1 MEDWGL
7 VVPVLIDCPHGCI
20 SFMAGRRY
28 VRDNK
33 GRFASTG
40 ATARGGRLATA
51 SGNKRATQ
59 TMQAEGGAKGTI
71 GKPKGLKPTA
81 AKPAASGVS
90 AIPKG
95 SVRRY
100 AALERAAS
108 TRTQNAARA
117 SSRANSPFGKPS
129 QRDAQARLALT
140 EGGRAARAKATMRK
154 LSNTPAGQQPPTL
167 PKARAVGQRM
177 KNTLPGGAY
186 FAGNYKLSGGG
197 YRGNGRWSSSG
208 KDLSR
213 VKAARP
219 ASTMAKMAAKPA
231 VTTGR
236 RKPLKGVG
244 ATLARNLSGF
254 KGLPVSVR
262 SRKQAAAYQ
271 GARRRS
277 MLSYNAV
284 STGGTFKRGVN
295 RQPNLLT
302 GGVDR
307 VGAGKFRPVYKK
319 KRG

>member
-1 MEDWGL
+1 
-7 VVPVLIDCPHGCI
+7 
-20 SFMAGRRY
+20 MARKY
-28 VRDNK
+28 ARDNR
-33 GRFASTG
+33 GRFASKGAG
-40 ATARGGRLATA
+40 ATARGGRLKTA
-51 SGNKRATQ
+51 GGNKRDGQ
-59 TMQAEGGAKGTI
+59 TIQAKGGPKSTI
-71 GKPKGLKPTA
+71 GKPKGLNPGAIKAKPA

-100 AALERAAS
+100 AALERVAGVRSKNAS
-108 TRTQNAARA
+108 RA
-117 SSRANSPFGKPS
+117 SSRANSSFAKPS
-129 QRDAQARLALT
+129 QRDAQSRLAIT
-140 EGGRAARAKATMRK
+140 EGNRAARAKATMRK

-177 KNTLPGGAY
+177 KNTLPGGAF

-219 ASTMAKMAAKPA
+219 ASTMAKVAAKPA
-231 VTTGR
+231 ATTGR
-236 RKPLKGVG
+236 RKPLNGVG
-244 ATLARNLSGF
+244 ATLAKNLSGF